1 MRGLAAFRVLACIT
15 AAATFQ
21 LLIAV
26 QLQTRV
32 LRVSRIGEPARLGR
46 IPPWGHLLTT
56 YDWYHTKVI
65 LEGC

>member
-1 MRGLAAFRVLACIT
+1 MSGLAAFGVLAAIT

-26 QLQTRV
+26 QLQTCV
-32 LRVSRIGEPARLGR
+32 LRVSRTGEPARLGG

-65 LEGC
+65 LERC